1 MTSEAMLLWSL
12 LFNSIGLGYFVYGRK
27 QGNKVVLY
35 SGVALILYPYLFN
48 SVWAVIGVGLVLVCV
63 PRFFNW

>member
-1 MTSEAMLLWSL
+1 MNSEAMLLWSL

-35 SGVALILYPYLFN
+35 SGVALMLYPYVFS
-48 SVWAVIGVGLVLVCV
+48 SVLAVIGVGVLLMCL